1 MNELWRGK
9 TVVIDIKDLALLSH
23 VKGFK
28 DRGGG
33 RSQSDARTKK
43 EPPKGPLSQLQKAV
57 A

>member
-9 TVVIDIKDLALLSH
+9 PVVIDIKDLALLSH